1 MDTSRTFVSSF
12 AELKDDFRNDH
23 MKICFLWH
31 DEVMLDVSNDYRRNN
46 YATQISGSESLS
58 KEQTS
63 LLTDIFI
70 PLQDRVSSD
79 LLEAYEE
86 SRPSG
91 YPRWGNEYENFTY
104 PDPQNPEQYAHNI
117 LLAHIKRDW
126 KLDEFSGGDVEH
138 AEGRARVAINTV
150 GLWECIQQEVECM
163 LEASYDERV
172 AMSAARIFN
181 SSLQSQVEPFSL
193 FEASIPSLSS
203 VPWAEI
209 INIKKSGR
217 FEKLRS
223 KLSEVASTPNID
235 KISAQA
241 ELAVLE
247 AKAAEDIIERYRPK
261 LKKVA
266 IESMLANIPG
276 IPGINPFGAFFGIR
290 DTYNEAKKRKDLSW
304 FYTLRDVRN
313 LVKDL

>member
-1 MDTSRTFVSSF
+1 MGTSRSFVSSF

-31 DEVMLDVSNDYRRNN
+31 DEVMLDISNDYRRNN
-46 YATQISGSESLS
+46 YATQISGNETLT

-79 LLEAYEE
+79 LLEAYNE
-86 SRPSG
+86 SRPTG
-91 YPRWGNEYENFTY
+91 YPRWGKDYENFTY
-104 PDPQNPEQYAHNI
+104 SEPKNSEQYAHNI
-117 LLAHIKRDW
+117 LLAHIKLDW

-138 AEGRARVAINTV
+138 AEGRARAAINTV
-150 GLWECIQQEVECM
+150 GLWECIQQEAQCM

-181 SSLQSQVEPFSL
+181 SSPQNQVEPFSL

-203 VPWAEI
+203 VPWTEI

-223 KLSEVASTPNID
+223 KLSEIANTPNID
-235 KISAQA
+235 KYTAQA
-241 ELAVLE
+241 ELTQLE
-247 AKAAEDIIERYRPK
+247 DHAAEDIIERYRPK

-266 IESMLANIPG
+266 IESILANIPG
-276 IPGINPFGAFFGIR
+276 IPGINPFGVFFGIR
-290 DTYNEAKKRKDLSW
+290 DTYKEAKKRKDLSW
-304 FYTLRDVRN
+304 FYTLRDVRK
-313 LVKDL
+313 LAKDF